1 MKSSQSEG
9 GAKANAKG
17 VVQKIKHGKFMKE
30 LGREA
35 KLDIH
40 RRRWAIFVL
49 GPPEKSDDHHRHRGR
64 SVKLCNLW

>member
-17 VVQKIKHGKFMKE
+17 VVQKIKRGKFMKE

-49 GPPEKSDDHHRHRGR
+49 GPPK
-64 SVKLCNLW
+64 NLMIIIVIEEGA